1 MKPALLALVLCLSA
15 CAPGE
20 TVTVRLVTGLERN
33 SPAPNLLETLS
44 RNPEMQTL
52 ITTDAYPCIQSDIR
66 AGFGI
71 DGTNEVA
78 GIPVQV
84 VTNSSIQNATV
95 FWGVP
100 NSAISSLSFPEIRLQ
115 LPRNVPLSVG
125 IIGSITKGPADVA
138 GGRCRKFSP
147 PASSGDPPFIPST
160 FSMFGARE
168 FPNGV
173 SNETEIPLN
182 VWGILSSIEPSSE
195 PCSNGDCPRNRF
207 VKILTGTTDPAQ
219 VRIRYF
225 AGRNISFDQY
235 LNFNTSAPVHYIPRS
250 GLAQVQMR
258 NASSWVGCT
267 ANGSAAIDLESTE
280 ITIASCSGAGCLEFV
295 PLF

>member
-1 MKPALLALVLCLSA
+1 
-15 CAPGE
+15 
-20 TVTVRLVTGLERN
+20 
-33 SPAPNLLETLS
+33 
-44 RNPEMQTL
+44 
-52 ITTDAYPCIQSDIR
+52 
-66 AGFGI
+66 
-71 DGTNEVA
+71 
-78 GIPVQV
+78 

-138 GGRCRKFSP
+138 GGRCRKFEGLETSP
-147 PASSGDPPFIPST
+147 NSIYAT
-160 FSMFGARE
+160 FPLFGARE

-267 ANGSAAIDLESTE
+267 ANGSAAIDLESSTATTA
-280 ITIASCSGAGCLEFV
+280 ICSGTGDLEFF

>member
-1 MKPALLALVLCLSA
+1 MKTALLALVFCLSA

-44 RNPEMQTL
+44 RNPELQS
-52 ITTDAYPCIQSDIR
+52 TTTTPGFPCIQSDIR
-66 AGFGI
+66 AGFK
-71 DGTNEVA
+71 NEA
-78 GIPVQV
+78 TGELSGIPVPV
-84 VTNSSIQNATV
+84 VTNSSIQNATE
-95 FWGVP
+95 FAGP
-100 NSAISSLSFPEIRLQ
+100 TGAIASLSFPEIRLQ
-115 LPRNVPLSVG
+115 LPRNVPVSVG
-125 IIGSITKGPADVA
+125 IVGSITTGPADVA

-225 AGRNISFDQY
+225 AGKNISFDQY

-267 ANGSAAIDLESTE
+267 ANGSAAIDLESPPATPAYCDIAGE
-280 ITIASCSGAGCLEFV
+280 LSIITL
-295 PLF
+295 

>member
-1 MKPALLALVLCLSA
+1 MKTALLALVFCLSA

-44 RNPEMQTL
+44 RNPELQSTTTTL
-52 ITTDAYPCIQSDIR
+52 GFPCIQSDIR

-84 VTNSSIQNATV
+84 VTNSSLINADS
-95 FWGVP
+95 FLG
-100 NSAISSLSFPEIRLQ
+100 AIGLLSFPEIRLQ

-125 IIGSITKGPADVA
+125 IIGSITTGPAGPDGA
-138 GGRCRKFSP
+138 CLKL
-147 PASSGDPPFIPST
+147 DPSATVSIFPT
-160 FSMFGARE
+160 YSMFGARE

-173 SNETEIPLN
+173 SNETEIPLR
-182 VWGILSSIEPSSE
+182 VWGTLSLTTPSSTS
-195 PCSNGDCPRNRF
+195 CSIGDCPSDRF
-207 VKILTGTTDPAQ
+207 VKILTGTTAPAQ

-225 AGRNISFDQY
+225 AGKNISFDQY

-267 ANGSAAIDLESTE
+267 ANGSAAIDLESSTATTA
-280 ITIASCSGAGCLEFV
+280 ICSGTGDLEFF